1 MEDLATRI
9 PTEEELE
16 RFFATGE
23 ATFGGQLRADDL
35 PRWKAIFDRD
45 RLLWALDGESPVAT
59 AAALSFRFTV
69 PGGEVPAAGV
79 TWVGVLPSHRRR
91 GILTRLMR
99 EQLDDVRERGEPIA
113 VLWASEPPIYG
124 RFGYGLAS
132 QAVRLDADRD
142 RAVFRLP
149 AEPVGEARLVPLD
162 RARELVADV
171 YDRIRRE
178 NAGMFARSEAWWTQ
192 FRLADPER
200 ERHGGGPLF
209 CAVIEVDGAPEGYA
223 LYRHDDSWE
232 AGIPKTKL
240 NVREAIATSPATTR
254 DLWRFL
260 FGVDLIERVVASNLP
275 IDHPLQLMVADPR
288 RLRLGLSDAL
298 WVRFIDLEAAL
309 TARSYAAHDSLVLDV
324 QDAFCGWSAGVWQ
337 LEVSSEG
344 AQVTKASRE
353 ADLRLDTADLAST
366 YLGGFSF
373 AQLERAGRLEVV
385 RPGAVERAD
394 ALFRTPRAPWCPEVF

>member
-1 MEDLATRI
+1 MEGLTTRV
-9 PTEEELE
+9 PAEEELE
-16 RFFATGE
+16 RFFNTGE
-23 ATFGGQLRADDL
+23 ATFGGQVRSDDI
-35 PRWKAIFDRD
+35 PRWKAISDRR

-132 QAVRLDADRD
+132 QALRLDADRD
-142 RAVFRLP
+142 RAVFRGR
-149 AEPVGEARLVPLD
+149 AEPVGQARLVPLEG
-162 RARELVADV
+162 AQELVTDV
-171 YDRIRRE
+171 YDRVWTE
-178 NAGMFARSEAWWTQ
+178 NAGMFTRSDTWWTQ
-192 FRLADPER
+192 FRLADPEH

-240 NVREAIATSPATTR
+240 NVREAIATSPAATR
-254 DLWRFL
+254 ELWRFL

-288 RLRLGLSDAL
+288 RLRLGLGDAL

-309 TARSYAAHDSLVLDV
+309 TARSYAAHGSLVLAV

-337 LEVSSEG
+337 LEASSEG

-385 RPGAVERAD
+385 RPGAIERAD